1 MKNILITGANRGI
14 GLKFAQL
21 LSNNINTVYVTTRD
35 LNNCIELKKINNIE
49 ILELDLLEKNSIKD
63 FCSDV
68 KDMPFD
74 LIINNAGI
82 FQDEQMKETHLDP
95 ELWLDEMMINAIGPI
110 VLTQKLK
117 ENLISGNE
125 KKVVFISSQMAS
137 IDDNYSGGYYF
148 YRTSKSALN
157 SAAKSLSIDWKA
169 DEISVLMLHPG
180 WVKTDMGGSKAK
192 LEIDESVNSMIKVIE
207 ASNISNTGS
216 FLNYNG
222 DKLEW

>member
-68 KDMPFD
+68 KDIPFD

-82 FQDEQMKETHLDP
+82 FQDEQMEETNLDP
-95 ELWLDEMMINAIGPI
+95 ELWLDEMMINAIGPV

-125 KKVVFISSQMAS
+125 KKVVFISSQMGS

>member
-82 FQDEQMKETHLDP
+82 FQDEQMEETHLDP

-125 KKVVFISSQMAS
+125 KKVVFISSQMGS

>member
-21 LSNNINTVYVTTRD
+21 LSNNTNTVYVTTRD
-35 LNNCIELKKINNIE
+35 LDNCIELKKINNIE

-68 KDMPFD
+68 KDIPFD

-82 FQDEQMKETHLDP
+82 FQDEQMEETNLDP
-95 ELWLDEMMINAIGPI
+95 ELWLDEMMINAIGPVI
-110 VLTQKLK
+110 LTQKLK

-125 KKVVFISSQMAS
+125 KKVVFISSQMGS

-169 DEISVLMLHPG
+169 EEISVLMLHPG

>member
-21 LSNNINTVYVTTRD
+21 LSNNTNTIYVTTRD

-68 KDMPFD
+68 KDIPFD

-82 FQDEQMKETHLDP
+82 FQDEQMEETNLDP
-95 ELWLDEMMINAIGPI
+95 ELWLDEMMINAIGPV

-125 KKVVFISSQMAS
+125 KKVVFISSQMGS

-169 DEISVLMLHPG
+169 EEISVLMLHPG

>member
-21 LSNNINTVYVTTRD
+21 LSNSTNIIYVTTRD

-68 KDMPFD
+68 KDIPFD

-82 FQDEQMKETHLDP
+82 FQDEQMEETNLDP
-95 ELWLDEMMINAIGPI
+95 ELWLDEMMINAIGPV

-125 KKVVFISSQMAS
+125 KKVVFISSQMGS

-157 SAAKSLSIDWKA
+157 SAAKSLSIDWKT

>member
-82 FQDEQMKETHLDP
+82 FQDEQMEETNLDP
-95 ELWLDEMMINAIGPI
+95 ELWLDEMMINAIGPV

-125 KKVVFISSQMAS
+125 KKVVFISSQMGS

-157 SAAKSLSIDWKA
+157 SAAKSLSIDWKT